1 MMHIRQA
8 NSYTL
13 GIEEEF
19 QMVDRETG
27 QLSSCIHHILPKAEA
42 LLGSHHVKAEVM
54 QGTIE
59 LVTEPVLDIVAARN
73 QLRRMRAQLAS
84 LLATEGLALISAGTH
99 PSASWQDHKTTEGAR
114 YFDLEEE
121 YQDASR
127 SALVYGLHVHVGIPD
142 PELAIAVMNQARS
155 WLPHLLAL
163 STNSPFWAGRL
174 TGIKSYR
181 SIVWRRIF
189 RSGIPETFASRYDY
203 ERYVQL
209 LVQAGHI
216 DNGRRIWW
224 DIRPHAVYPTLEFR
238 ICDMPATLD
247 DTIALAALCQ
257 ALVAKL
263 AWLHQR
269 HLSMHVLSRFF
280 LEEHKWHASRYG
292 LDAHIFDFV
301 QERQLTMRESI
312 GELLDLVDDVLDD
325 LGCRRDILY
334 LRALLSS
341 PHGTGAD
348 RQIKLYESTHSLSSV
363 TRYLMQQTMRGIM
376 VPGEVSLPQI

>member
-1 MMHIRQA
+1 
-8 NSYTL
+8 
-13 GIEEEF
+13 
-19 QMVDRETG
+19 
-27 QLSSCIHHILPKAEA
+27 
-42 LLGSHHVKAEVM
+42 M

-59 LVTEPVLDIVAARN
+59 LVSEPVLDIVAARN

-84 LLATEGLALISAGTH
+84 LLAAEGLALISAGTH
-99 PSASWQDHKTTEGAR
+99 PSANWQDHKTTENAR
-114 YFDLEEE
+114 YADLQEE

-127 SALVYGLHVHVGIPD
+127 SALVYGLHIHVGIPD

-189 RSGIPETFASRYDY
+189 RSGIPEIFASRYDY

-238 ICDMPATLD
+238 ICDMPSTLD

-269 HLSMHVLSRFF
+269 HLSMHVLPRFF

-301 QERQLTMRESI
+301 QERQMTMRESI

-325 LGCRRDILY
+325 LGSRRDILY

-348 RQIKLYESTHSLSSV
+348 RQIRLYEKTDSLSGV

-376 VPGEVSLPQI
+376 APGEVPLPQV